1 MRAAGALQT
10 PAEYKESPGGNA
22 RRQKIPQVSRPTPP
36 FRTVRGFLRPGGEY
50 GKLAAPSIRSFDYRL
65 RMTRSPFR
73 RLAFG
78 TLRRLLYLW
87 VRSETINQSAFT
99 LKLDRSKPV
108 LYVLQQPSA
117 SDLAVVDRE
126 CTKAGL
132 PRPVLPVAV
141 GDTLEP
147 AAFFYL
153 TPEPGWFGGQ
163 DKRGTSPTLV
173 RVLDAIQQHAVDDAQ
188 IIPVTVFWGQSP
200 DRETSPWKLLFA
212 DSWAVTGRLRKLVS
226 ILILGRKTRVQFSAP
241 IHLRE
246 LIAQGKGP
254 ERTQRMVQR
263 ILRVHFR
270 NQKTAVIGPDLSHR
284 RNLVKGLVHSDLVRQ
299 AIAEEAEREKISP
312 AKAEAQAL
320 KYGNEIASDFAYT
333 AIRFL
338 EVVLSWFWNKLYEGI
353 KVNHI
358 EGVQDI
364 AQGHEVIYVPCHRSH
379 IDYLLL
385 SYLLFRNGLT
395 PPHIAA
401 GINLNMPV
409 IGGLLRR
416 GGAFFMRR
424 TFKGNPLYT
433 AVFNEYLHTLF
444 SRGFPVEYFVEGG
457 RSRTGRMLHPKTG
470 MLAITLRSFLRSSR
484 LPVVFVPVYIGYERV
499 LEGRTYLGEL
509 RGASKKKESIFDIF
523 KVIGALKLRFGS
535 VAVNFGEPIKLAEF
549 LDQEQPDWR
558 EQELGPQF
566 RPQWLNETTNRLATR
581 VARHLNDAAAINPV
595 NLVALAL
602 LSTSRLALDERA
614 LTRVLD
620 LYLALLRAV
629 PYSPH
634 ATLPEG
640 DGQALI
646 QYVQSMNLLA
656 EQKDAL
662 GKILYLDE
670 QNAVLMTYY
679 RNNVLHIFA
688 LPALLASFFQSSG
701 RSSREQILRYTRALY
716 PYLQAELFIRWNL
729 DELDAVVDQW
739 LAAFVEQGLLKFE
752 NDTYVRP
759 APSSRQ
765 FVLLTLLSRA
775 IAQTLQRF
783 YMAIALL
790 LNAGQNQLTAEE
802 LEDLCTVMAQR
813 LSILHGL
820 NAPEFFD
827 KSLFRHFIQ
836 TLLDQRVLR
845 QDDAGKL
852 SYHPALGDLAEGAA
866 KRVLPAE
873 IRLSIRQ
880 VALERQGEAEAEAP
894 VDAP

>member
-1 MRAAGALQT
+1 
-10 PAEYKESPGGNA
+10 
-22 RRQKIPQVSRPTPP
+22 
-36 FRTVRGFLRPGGEY
+36 
-50 GKLAAPSIRSFDYRL
+50 
-65 RMTRSPFR
+65 MTRSPFR

-141 GDTLEP
+141 GDSLEP

-284 RNLVKGLVHSDLVRQ
+284 RNLVKGLVHAPLVRQ

-433 AVFNEYLHTLF
+433 SVFNEYLHTLF

-484 LPVVFVPVYIGYERV
+484 LPIVFVPVYIGYERV

-549 LDQEQPDWR
+549 LDQQQPDWR
-558 EQELGPQF
+558 AQELGPQF
-566 RPQWLNETTNRLATR
+566 RPAWLNDTTNRLAVR
-581 VARHLNDAAAINPV
+581 IARHLNDAAAINPV

-646 QYVQSMNLLA
+646 QYVQSMDLLA

-688 LPALLASFFQSSG
+688 LPGLLASFFQSSG

-739 LAAFVEQGLLKFE
+739 LAAFVEQGLLKVE
-752 NDTYVRP
+752 NDVYVRP

-765 FVLLTLLSRA
+765 FVLLTLMSRA

-802 LEDLCTVMAQR
+802 LENLCTVMAQR

-827 KSLFRHFIQ
+827 KTLFRHFIQ

-845 QDDAGKL
+845 QDETGKL
-852 SYHPALGDLAEGAA
+852 SYHPELGDLAEGAA
-866 KRVLPAE
+866 KRVLTAE

-880 VALERQGEAEAEAP
+880 VALERQTDEA
-894 VDAP
+894 

>member
-1 MRAAGALQT
+1 
-10 PAEYKESPGGNA
+10 
-22 RRQKIPQVSRPTPP
+22 
-36 FRTVRGFLRPGGEY
+36 
-50 GKLAAPSIRSFDYRL
+50 
-65 RMTRSPFR
+65 MTRSPFH
-73 RLAFG
+73 RLVFG
-78 TLRRLLYLW
+78 TLRRVLYLW

-108 LYVLQQPSA
+108 FYVLQLPSL
-117 SDLAVVDRE
+117 SDLAVVDTE
-126 CTKAGL
+126 CRKAGL
-132 PRPVLPVAV
+132 PRPVLPVSV
-141 GDTLEP
+141 GALDEP

-153 TPEPGWFGGQ
+153 TPEPDWLGRQ
-163 DKRGTSPTLV
+163 DKRGTSPTLQRLV
-173 RVLDAIQQHAVDDAQ
+173 SALSQHAVDDAQ
-188 IIPVTVFWGQSP
+188 IIPVSVFWGQSP

-212 DSWAVTGRLRKLVS
+212 DSWAVTGRLRRLVS
-226 ILILGRKTRVQFSAP
+226 ILILGRKTRVQFSTP

-246 LIAQGKGP
+246 LVEQDKGH
-254 ERTQRMVQR
+254 ERTLRMVQR

-270 NQKTAVIGPDLSHR
+270 NQKAAVIGPDVSHR
-284 RNLVKGLVHSDLVRQ
+284 RNLVKGLVHGPQVRQ
-299 AIAEEAEREKISP
+299 AIIDEAERENISLE
-312 AKAEAQAL
+312 KAESQAL
-320 KYGNEIASDFAYT
+320 RYGNEIASDYTYT

-338 EVVLSWFWNKLYEGI
+338 ELVLSWFWNKIYDGI

-358 EGVQDI
+358 EGVQDV

-385 SYLLFRNGLT
+385 SYLLFKNGLT

-444 SRGFPVEYFVEGG
+444 SKGFPVEYFVEGG
-457 RSRTGRMLHPKTG
+457 RSRTGRMLQPKTG
-470 MLAITLRSFLRSSR
+470 MLAITLRSFLRSNR

-523 KVIGALKLRFGS
+523 KVIGALKQRFGH
-535 VAVNFGEPIKLAEF
+535 VWVNFGEPIKLAEF
-549 LDQEQPDWR
+549 LDAEQPDWR
-558 EQELGPQF
+558 SQDYDSQF
-566 RPQWLNETTNRLATR
+566 RPDWLNSTTNRLGTR
-581 VARHLNDAAAINPV
+581 VAQHLNEAAAINPV

-602 LSTSRLALDERA
+602 LSTSKLALDDRA
-614 LTRVLD
+614 LARVLD
-620 LYLALLRAV
+620 LYLALLRKV

-634 ATLPEG
+634 TTLPEG

-646 QYVQSMNLLA
+646 DYVQKMDLLA

-670 QNAVLMTYY
+670 HNAVLMTYY

-688 LPALLASFFQSSG
+688 LPALLASFFQSSA
-701 RSSREQILRYTRALY
+701 RMSREQILRFTKALY
-716 PYLQAELFIRWNL
+716 PYLQSELFIRWSL
-729 DELDAVVDQW
+729 EELDAVIDQW
-739 LAAFVEQGLLKFE
+739 LAAFVEQGLLTL
-752 NDTYVRP
+752 DGDIYVRP
-759 APSSRQ
+759 APSSRE
-765 FVLLTLLSRA
+765 FVLLTLLARA
-775 IAQTLQRF
+775 IVQTLQRF
-783 YMAIALL
+783 YMATALL
-790 LNAGQNQLTAEE
+790 LNAGQNAISAEE

-836 TLLDQRVLR
+836 SLLDQGVLR
-845 QDDAGKL
+845 QDEAGKL
-852 SYHPALGDLAEGAA
+852 SHHPLLNELAEGAA

-880 VALERQGEAEAEAP
+880 VAMDRNEDVAEP
-894 VDAP
+894 V

>member
-1 MRAAGALQT
+1 
-10 PAEYKESPGGNA
+10 
-22 RRQKIPQVSRPTPP
+22 
-36 FRTVRGFLRPGGEY
+36 
-50 GKLAAPSIRSFDYRL
+50 
-65 RMTRSPFR
+65 MTTSPFR
-73 RLAFG
+73 RLVFG

-87 VRSETINQSAFT
+87 VRSETINQSA
-99 LKLDRSKPV
+99 LPLNLDRSRPV
-108 LYVLQQPSA
+108 FYALQHPSL

-126 CTKAGL
+126 CRKSGL
-132 PRPVLPVAV
+132 PRPVLSVSV
-141 GDTLEP
+141 GSHIEP

-153 TPEPGWFGGQ
+153 TPEPDWLGRQ
-163 DKRGTSPTLV
+163 DKRGAPPALERLVTLV
-173 RVLDAIQQHAVDDAQ
+173 TENPGEDAQ
-188 IIPVTVFWGQSP
+188 IIPVSVFWGQSP
-200 DRETSPWKLLFA
+200 DSESSPWKLLFA
-212 DSWAVTGRLRKLVS
+212 DSWAVTGRLRRLVT

-246 LIAQGKGP
+246 LVDENKGH
-254 ERTQRMVQR
+254 ERTLRMTQR

-270 NQKTAVIGPDLSHR
+270 NLKTAVIGPDLSHR
-284 RNLVKGLVHSDLVRQ
+284 RNLVKGLLDEPLVKQ
-299 AIAEEAEREKISP
+299 AIAEEAEREKIP
-312 AKAEAQAL
+312 LDKAQAL
-320 KYGNEIASDFAYT
+320 ALRYGNEIASDYT
-333 AIRFL
+333 YSAIRFL
-338 EVVLSWFWNKLYEGI
+338 EVVLSWFWNKIYDGI
-353 KVNHI
+353 KVSHI
-358 EGVQDI
+358 EGVQDV

-444 SRGFPVEYFVEGG
+444 TKGFPVEYFVEGG
-457 RSRTGRMLHPKTG
+457 RSRTGRMLQPKTG
-470 MLAITLRSFLRSSR
+470 MLAITLRSFLRNSR
-484 LPVVFVPVYIGYERV
+484 MPIVFVPVYIGYERV

-509 RGASKKKESIFDIF
+509 RGAAKKKESIFDIF
-523 KVIGALKLRFGS
+523 KVIGALKQRFGQVS
-535 VAVNFGEPIKLAEF
+535 VNFGEPIKLAEF
-549 LDQEQPDWR
+549 LDHEQPDWR
-558 EQELGPQF
+558 DQELGPQF
-566 RPQWLNETTNRLATR
+566 RPAWLNATTHRLGER
-581 VARHLNDAAAINPV
+581 VAQHLNEAAAINPV

-602 LSTSRLALDERA
+602 LSTNKLALDDQAME
-614 LTRVLD
+614 RVLD
-620 LYLALLRAV
+620 LYLTLLRRV

-634 ATLPEG
+634 TTLPEG
-640 DGQALI
+640 DGRALI
-646 QYVQSMNLLA
+646 EYVKGMKLLS

-688 LPALLASFFQSSG
+688 LPSLLASFFQSSS
-701 RSSREQILRYTRALY
+701 RMSREQLLRFTRALY
-716 PYLQAELFIRWNL
+716 PYLQSELFIRWPL
-729 DELDAVVDQW
+729 TELDAVVDQW
-739 LAAFVEQGLLKFE
+739 LEALVEQGLLRFE
-752 NDTYVRP
+752 NNVYLRP
-759 APSSRQ
+759 APSSRH
-765 FVLLTLLSRA
+765 FVLLTLLSKA

-783 YMAIALL
+783 YMAISLL
-790 LNAGQNQLTAEE
+790 LNSGQNTLSAEE

-836 TLLDQRVLR
+836 TLLDLGVLR
-845 QDDAGKL
+845 KDAAGKL
-852 SYHPALGDLAEGAA
+852 GYHPQLGELAEGAA

-880 VALERQGEAEAEAP
+880 VALHRNEETVVETDPIG
-894 VDAP
+894 

>member
-1 MRAAGALQT
+1 
-10 PAEYKESPGGNA
+10 
-22 RRQKIPQVSRPTPP
+22 
-36 FRTVRGFLRPGGEY
+36 
-50 GKLAAPSIRSFDYRL
+50 
-65 RMTRSPFR
+65 MTRSP
-73 RLAFG
+73 
-78 TLRRLLYLW
+78 LRRLVFGILRRMLYLW

-108 LYVLQQPSA
+108 FYVLQQPST
-117 SDLAVVDRE
+117 SDLAVVDTE
-126 CTKAGL
+126 CRKAGL
-132 PRPVLPVAV
+132 PRPILPVAV
-141 GDTLEP
+141 GDLLEP

-153 TPEPGWFGGQ
+153 TPEPSWLGRQ
-163 DKRGTSPTLV
+163 DKRGISPTLQRLV
-173 RVLDAIQQHAVDDAQ
+173 SALSQQAVDDAQ
-188 IIPVTVFWGQSP
+188 IIPVSVFWGQSP
-200 DRETSPWKLLFA
+200 DRETSAWKLLFA
-212 DSWAVTGRLRKLVS
+212 DSWAVTGRLRRLVS
-226 ILILGRKTRVQFSAP
+226 ILILGRKTRVQFSTP

-246 LIAQGKGP
+246 LIEQDKGH
-254 ERTQRMVQR
+254 ERTLRMVQR

-270 NQKTAVIGPDLSHR
+270 NQKSAVIGPDVSHR
-284 RNLVKGLVHSDLVRQ
+284 RNLVKGLVHGPQVRQ
-299 AIAEEAEREKISP
+299 AIIEEAERENISLE
-312 AKAEAQAL
+312 KAESQAL
-320 KYGNEIASDFAYT
+320 RYGNEIASDYTYT

-338 EVVLSWFWNKLYEGI
+338 EVVLSWFWNKIYDGI

-358 EGVQDI
+358 EGVQDV

-385 SYLLFRNGLT
+385 SYLLFKNGLT

-444 SRGFPVEYFVEGG
+444 SKGFPVEYFVEGG
-457 RSRTGRMLHPKTG
+457 RSRTGRMLQPKTG
-470 MLAITLRSFLRSSR
+470 MLAITVRSFLRSNR

-523 KVIGALKLRFGS
+523 KVIGALKQRFGH
-535 VAVNFGEPIKLAEF
+535 VWVNFGEPIKLAEF
-549 LDQEQPDWR
+549 LDGEQPNWR
-558 EQELGPQF
+558 EQDYGTQF
-566 RPQWLNETTNRLATR
+566 RPAWLNETTSRLGER
-581 VARHLNDAAAINPV
+581 VAQHLNEAAAINPV

-602 LSTSRLALDERA
+602 LSTSKLALDERA
-614 LTRVLD
+614 LSRVLD
-620 LYLALLRAV
+620 LYLALLRSV

-634 ATLPEG
+634 TTLPDG
-640 DGQALI
+640 NGQALI
-646 QYVQSMNLLA
+646 EYVQKMDLLA

-688 LPALLASFFQSSG
+688 LPALLASFFQSSA
-701 RSSREQILRYTRALY
+701 RMSREQILRFTRALY
-716 PYLQAELFIRWNL
+716 PYLQSELFIRWHL

-739 LAAFVEQGLLKFE
+739 LAAFVEQGLLKL
-752 NDTYVRP
+752 DGDMYVRP
-759 APSSRQ
+759 APSSRE
-765 FVLLTLLSRA
+765 FVLLTLLARA
-775 IAQTLQRF
+775 IVQTLQRF
-783 YMAIALL
+783 YMATALL
-790 LNAGQNQLTAEE
+790 LNAGQNAISAEE

-836 TLLDQRVLR
+836 SLLDQGVLR
-845 QDDAGKL
+845 QDEAGKL
-852 SYHPALGDLAEGAA
+852 SHHPLLSELAEGAA

-880 VALERQGEAEAEAP
+880 VAMDRNEDVAEP
-894 VDAP
+894 V

>member
-1 MRAAGALQT
+1 
-10 PAEYKESPGGNA
+10 
-22 RRQKIPQVSRPTPP
+22 
-36 FRTVRGFLRPGGEY
+36 
-50 GKLAAPSIRSFDYRL
+50 
-65 RMTRSPFR
+65 MTRSPFR

-141 GDTLEP
+141 GDSLEP

-284 RNLVKGLVHSDLVRQ
+284 RNLVKGLVHAPLVRQ

-433 AVFNEYLHTLF
+433 SVFNEYLHTLF

-484 LPVVFVPVYIGYERV
+484 LPIVFVPVYIGYERV

-549 LDQEQPDWR
+549 LDQQQPDWR
-558 EQELGPQF
+558 AQELGPQF
-566 RPQWLNETTNRLATR
+566 RPAWLNDTTNRLAVR
-581 VARHLNDAAAINPV
+581 IARHLNDAAAINPV

-646 QYVQSMNLLA
+646 QYVQSMDLLA

-688 LPALLASFFQSSG
+688 LPGLLASFFQSSG

-739 LAAFVEQGLLKFE
+739 LAAFVEQGLLKVE
-752 NDTYVRP
+752 NDVYVRP

-765 FVLLTLLSRA
+765 FVLLTLMSRA

-802 LEDLCTVMAQR
+802 LENLCTVMAQR

-827 KSLFRHFIQ
+827 KTLFRHFIQ

-845 QDDAGKL
+845 QDEAGKL
-852 SYHPALGDLAEGAA
+852 SYHPELGDLAEGAA
-866 KRVLPAE
+866 KRVLTAE

-880 VALERQGEAEAEAP
+880 VALERQTDEAPQDEPQAEAP
-894 VDAP
+894 

>member
-1 MRAAGALQT
+1 
-10 PAEYKESPGGNA
+10 
-22 RRQKIPQVSRPTPP
+22 
-36 FRTVRGFLRPGGEY
+36 
-50 GKLAAPSIRSFDYRL
+50 
-65 RMTRSPFR
+65 MTRSPFR

-141 GDTLEP
+141 GDSLEP

-200 DRETSPWKLLFA
+200 DRETSPWKLMFA

-284 RNLVKGLVHSDLVRQ
+284 RNLVKGLVHAPLVRQ

-433 AVFNEYLHTLF
+433 SVFNEYLHTLF

-484 LPVVFVPVYIGYERV
+484 LPIVFVPVYIGYERV

-549 LDQEQPDWR
+549 LDQQQPDWR
-558 EQELGPQF
+558 AQELGPQF
-566 RPQWLNETTNRLATR
+566 RPAWLNDTTNRLAVR
-581 VARHLNDAAAINPV
+581 IARHLNDAAAINPV

-646 QYVQSMNLLA
+646 QYVQSMDLLA

-688 LPALLASFFQSSG
+688 LPGLLASFFQSSG

-739 LAAFVEQGLLKFE
+739 LAAFVEQGLLKVE
-752 NDTYVRP
+752 NDVYVRP

-765 FVLLTLLSRA
+765 FVLLTLMSRA

-802 LEDLCTVMAQR
+802 LENLCTVMAQR

-827 KSLFRHFIQ
+827 KTLFRHFIQ

-845 QDDAGKL
+845 QDEAGKL
-852 SYHPALGDLAEGAA
+852 SYHPELGDLAEGAA
-866 KRVLPAE
+866 KRVLTAE

-880 VALERQGEAEAEAP
+880 VALERQTDEAPQDEPQAEAS
-894 VDAP
+894 

>member
-1 MRAAGALQT
+1 MSFAGTRLIRQT
-10 PAEYKESPGGNA
+10 SVPE
-22 RRQKIPQVSRPTPP
+22 
-36 FRTVRGFLRPGGEY
+36 LR
-50 GKLAAPSIRSFDYRL
+50 LDFDRL
-65 RMTRSPFR
+65 CMTRSPFR
-73 RLAFG
+73 RLVFG

-108 LYVLQQPSA
+108 LYVLQQPSL
-117 SDLAVVDRE
+117 SDLAVLDKE

-132 PRPVLPVAV
+132 PRPVVPVAV
-141 GDTLEP
+141 GDLIEP

-153 TPEPGWFGGQ
+153 NPEPGWLGTPN
-163 DKRGTSPTLV
+163 KPGTSPTLV
-173 RVLDAIQQHAVDDAQ
+173 RLVSALNQHAVEDAQ
-188 IIPVTVFWGQSP
+188 IVPVSVFWGQSP

-212 DSWAVTGRLRKLVS
+212 DSWAVTGRLRRLVS

-246 LIAQGKGP
+246 LVAQDKGH
-254 ERTQRMVQR
+254 ERTLRMVQR

-270 NQKTAVIGPDLSHR
+270 NQRAAVIGPDVSHR
-284 RNLVKGLVHSDLVRQ
+284 RNLVKGLVHGPLVRQ
-299 AIAEEAEREKISP
+299 AIAEEVEREKISP
-312 AKAEAQAL
+312 EKAEALAL
-320 KYGNEIASDFAYT
+320 RYGNEIASDYTYT

-338 EVVLSWFWNKLYEGI
+338 ELVLSWFWNKIYDGI

-358 EGVQDI
+358 EGVQDV

-409 IGGLLRR
+409 IGSLLRR

-444 SRGFPVEYFVEGG
+444 SKGFPVEYFVEGG
-457 RSRTGRMLHPKTG
+457 RSRTGRMLQPKTG
-470 MLAITLRSFLRSSR
+470 MLAITLRSFLRSNR

-523 KVIGALKLRFGS
+523 KVIGALKQRFGS
-535 VAVNFGEPIKLAEF
+535 VWVNFGEPIKLAEF
-549 LDQEQPDWR
+549 LDNDQPGWR
-558 EQELGPQF
+558 EQDLGPQY
-566 RPQWLNETTNRLATR
+566 RPSWLSDTTHRLSERVAQHLNE
-581 VARHLNDAAAINPV
+581 AAAVNPV

-602 LSTSRLALDERA
+602 LSTSKLALDERA

-620 LYLALLRAV
+620 LYLTLLRSV

-634 ATLPEG
+634 TTLPEG

-646 QYVQSMNLLA
+646 QYVQGMKLLA

-670 QNAVLMTYY
+670 QNAILMTYY

-688 LPALLASFFQSSG
+688 LPALLASFFQSSA
-701 RSSREQILRYTRALY
+701 RMSREQILRYTRALY
-716 PYLQAELFIRWNL
+716 PYLQSELFIRWSL
-729 DELDAVVDQW
+729 EELDAVVDQW

-752 NDTYVRP
+752 TDVYVRP
-759 APSSRQ
+759 APSSRN

-783 YMAIALL
+783 YMATALL
-790 LNAGQNQLTAEE
+790 LNAGQNAISAEE

-836 TLLDQRVLR
+836 TLLDQGVLR
-845 QDDAGKL
+845 QDSAGKL
-852 SYHPALGDLAEGAA
+852 SHHPMLSELAEGAA

-880 VALERQGEAEAEAP
+880 VAMDRSEDVADGL
-894 VDAP
+894 

>member
-1 MRAAGALQT
+1 
-10 PAEYKESPGGNA
+10 
-22 RRQKIPQVSRPTPP
+22 
-36 FRTVRGFLRPGGEY
+36 
-50 GKLAAPSIRSFDYRL
+50 
-65 RMTRSPFR
+65 MTRSPFH
-73 RLAFG
+73 RLVFG

-108 LYVLQQPSA
+108 FYVLQLPSL

-126 CTKAGL
+126 CRKAGL
-132 PRPVLPVAV
+132 PRPVLPVRV
-141 GDTLEP
+141 GKLEEP

-153 TPEPGWFGGQ
+153 TPEPDWLGRQ
-163 DKRGTSPTLV
+163 DKRGSSPTLARLV
-173 RVLDAIQQHAVDDAQ
+173 AALSQQAVDDAQ
-188 IIPVTVFWGQSP
+188 IVPVSVFWGQSP
-200 DRETSPWKLLFA
+200 DRETSAWKLLFA
-212 DSWAVTGRLRKLVS
+212 DSWAVTGRLRRLVS
-226 ILILGRKTRVQFSAP
+226 ILILGRKTRVQFSSP

-246 LIAQGKGP
+246 LVEQDKGH
-254 ERTQRMVQR
+254 ERTLRMVQR
-263 ILRVHFR
+263 MLRVHFR
-270 NQKTAVIGPDLSHR
+270 NQKTAVIGPDVSHR
-284 RNLVKGLVHSDLVRQ
+284 RNLVKGLVHGPLVRQ
-299 AIAEEAEREKISP
+299 AIGEECERSGISP
-312 AKAEAQAL
+312 EKAEAQAL
-320 KYGNEIASDFAYT
+320 RYGNEIASDYAYT

-338 EVVLSWFWNKLYEGI
+338 ELVLSWFWNKIYDGI
-353 KVNHI
+353 RVNHI
-358 EGVQDI
+358 EGVQEA

-401 GINLNMPV
+401 GINLNMPL

-424 TFKGNPLYT
+424 SFKGNPLYT

-444 SRGFPVEYFVEGG
+444 SKGFPVEYFVEGG
-457 RSRTGRMLHPKTG
+457 RSRTGRMLQPKTG
-470 MLAITLRSFLRSSR
+470 MLAITLRSFLRSHR

-523 KVIGALKLRFGS
+523 KVIGALKQRFGQ
-535 VAVNFGEPIKLAEF
+535 VWVNFGEPLKLAEF
-549 LDQEQPDWR
+549 LDQQQPDWR
-558 EQELGPQF
+558 EQDYAGQF
-566 RPQWLNETTNRLATR
+566 RPAWLNETTHRLGQR
-581 VARHLNDAAAINPV
+581 VAQRLNEAAAINPV
-595 NLVALAL
+595 NLVALVL
-602 LSTSRLALDERA
+602 LSTSKLALDDSA
-614 LTRVLD
+614 LARVLD
-620 LYLALLRAV
+620 LYLALLRQV

-634 ATLPEG
+634 TTLPEG
-640 DGQALI
+640 DGRALI
-646 QYVQSMNLLA
+646 DYVKGMDLLA
-656 EQKDAL
+656 EQRDAL

-670 QNAVLMTYY
+670 HNAVLMTYY

-688 LPALLASFFQSSG
+688 LPALLASFFQSSA
-701 RSSREQILRYTRALY
+701 RISREQILRFTEALY
-716 PYLQAELFIRWNL
+716 PYLQSELFIRWEVE
-729 DELDAVVDQW
+729 ELETVVDQW
-739 LAAFVEQGLLKFE
+739 LAAFVGQGLLKLE
-752 NDTYVRP
+752 GDVYVRP

-775 IAQTLQRF
+775 IAPTLQRF

-790 LNAGQNQLTAEE
+790 LNAGQNLISAEE

-836 TLLDQRVLR
+836 TLQDQGVLL
-845 QDDAGKL
+845 QDEAGKL
-852 SYHPALGDLAEGAA
+852 GHHVKLGELVEGAA

-873 IRLSIRQ
+873 LRLSIRQ
-880 VALERQGEAEAEAP
+880 VALERGEQAP
-894 VDAP
+894 ASQ

>member
-1 MRAAGALQT
+1 
-10 PAEYKESPGGNA
+10 
-22 RRQKIPQVSRPTPP
+22 
-36 FRTVRGFLRPGGEY
+36 
-50 GKLAAPSIRSFDYRL
+50 
-65 RMTRSPFR
+65 MTRSPFR

-78 TLRRLLYLW
+78 ALRRLLYIW

-141 GDTLEP
+141 GDLLEP

-153 TPEPGWFGGQ
+153 SPEPGWLGGQ
-163 DKRGTSPTLV
+163 DKRGASPTLV
-173 RVLDAIQQHAVDDAQ
+173 RVLGAIQQNAVEDAQ

-246 LIAQGKGP
+246 LVAQDKGP
-254 ERTQRMVQR
+254 ERTLRMVNR

-284 RNLVKGLVHSDLVRQ
+284 RNLVKGLVRAPMVRQ
-299 AIAEEAEREKISP
+299 AMAEEAEREKISLP
-312 AKAEAQAL
+312 TAEALAL

-484 LPVVFVPVYIGYERV
+484 LPIVFVPVYIGYERV

-509 RGASKKKESIFDIF
+509 RGASKKKESIFDLF

-549 LDQEQPDWR
+549 LDQQQPDWR
-558 EQELGPQF
+558 TEELGPQF
-566 RPQWLNETTNRLATR
+566 RPAWLNDTTNQLAVR
-581 VARHLNDAAAINPV
+581 IARHLNDAAAINPV

-679 RNNVLHIFA
+679 RNNVLHVFA
-688 LPALLASFFQSSG
+688 LPALLASFFQSSA
-701 RSSREQILRYTRALY
+701 RMSREQILRYTRALY
-716 PYLQAELFIRWNL
+716 PYLQAELFIRW
-729 DELDAVVDQW
+729 DASEVEGVVDQW
-739 LAAFVEQGLLKFE
+739 LAAFVEQGLLKVE
-752 NDTYVRP
+752 GDVYVRP

-765 FVLLTLLSRA
+765 FVLLTLLARA
-775 IAQTLQRF
+775 IVQTLQRF
-783 YMAIALL
+783 YMSIALL
-790 LNAGQNQLTAEE
+790 LNAGQNQLSAEE

-845 QDDAGKL
+845 RDEAGKL
-852 SYHPALGDLAEGAA
+852 SYHELLGELAEGAA

-880 VALERQGEAEAEAP
+880 VALDRQTEAEPEAPAEAS
-894 VDAP
+894 

>member
-1 MRAAGALQT
+1 
-10 PAEYKESPGGNA
+10 
-22 RRQKIPQVSRPTPP
+22 
-36 FRTVRGFLRPGGEY
+36 
-50 GKLAAPSIRSFDYRL
+50 
-65 RMTRSPFR
+65 MTRSPLH
-73 RLAFG
+73 RLVFG

-87 VRSETINQSAFT
+87 VRSETINQSGFT

-108 LYVLQQPSA
+108 FFVLQQPSL
-117 SDLAVVDRE
+117 SDLAVVDSE
-126 CTKAGL
+126 CRKAGL
-132 PRPVLPVAV
+132 PRPVVAV
-141 GDTLEP
+141 RVGDLEEP

-153 TPEPGWFGGQ
+153 TPEPDWLGRQ
-163 DKRGTSPTLV
+163 DKRGSSPTLARLV
-173 RVLDAIQQHAVDDAQ
+173 SALRQNAVDDAQ
-188 IIPVTVFWGQSP
+188 IVPVSVFWGQSP

-212 DSWAVTGRLRKLVS
+212 DSWAVTGRLRRLVS
-226 ILILGRKTRVQFSAP
+226 ILILGRKTRVQFSTP

-246 LIAQGKGP
+246 LVEQDKGH
-254 ERTQRMVQR
+254 ERTLRMVQR
-263 ILRVHFR
+263 MLRVHFR

-284 RNLVKGLVHSDLVRQ
+284 RNLVKGLVHGPLVRQ
-299 AIAEEAEREKISP
+299 AISEESARTGISLE
-312 AKAEAQAL
+312 KAEAQAL
-320 KYGNEIASDFAYT
+320 RYGNEIASDYAYT

-338 EVVLSWFWNKLYEGI
+338 ELVLSWFWNKIYDGI
-353 KVNHI
+353 RVNHI
-358 EGVQDI
+358 EGVQDV

-401 GINLNMPV
+401 GINLNMPL

-433 AVFNEYLHTLF
+433 AVFNEYLHSLF
-444 SRGFPVEYFVEGG
+444 SKGFPVEYFVEGG
-457 RSRTGRMLHPKTG
+457 RSRTGRMLQPKTG
-470 MLAITLRSFLRSSR
+470 MLAITLRSFLRSHR

-523 KVIGALKLRFGS
+523 KVIGALKQRFGQ
-535 VAVNFGEPIKLAEF
+535 VWVNFGEPIKLAEF
-549 LDQEQPDWR
+549 LDQQQPGWR
-558 EQELGPQF
+558 EQDYAGQF
-566 RPQWLNETTNRLATR
+566 RPAWLNDTTSRLGAR
-581 VARHLNDAAAINPV
+581 VAQRLNEAAAINPV

-602 LSTSRLALDERA
+602 LSTSKLALDDSA
-614 LTRVLD
+614 LARVLD
-620 LYLALLRAV
+620 LYLALLRRV

-634 ATLPEG
+634 TTLPDG

-646 QYVQSMNLLA
+646 GYVKGMDLLA
-656 EQKDAL
+656 EQRDAL

-670 QNAVLMTYY
+670 HNAVLMTYY

-688 LPALLASFFQSSG
+688 LPALLASFFQSSA
-701 RSSREQILRYTRALY
+701 RISREQILRFTEALY
-716 PYLQAELFIRWNL
+716 PYLQAELFIRW
-729 DELDAVVDQW
+729 DVEELESVVDEW
-739 LAAFVEQGLLKFE
+739 LAAFVEQGLLKLE
-752 NDTYVRP
+752 GDVYVRP

-790 LNAGQNQLTAEE
+790 LNAGQNVISAEQ

-836 TLLDQRVLR
+836 TLQEQGVLR
-845 QDDAGKL
+845 QDEAGKL
-852 SYHPALGDLAEGAA
+852 GHHEKLGELVEGAA

-873 IRLSIRQ
+873 LRLSIRQ
-880 VALERQGEAEAEAP
+880 VAMDRGE
-894 VDAP
+894 DAQDSL